1 MSTSWGSLLTTSPT
15 ATSSLLFGLATYG
28 FLGGRDGLLCG
39 VNLRALDD
47 GSGGGRPQLGNDGR
61 RAPETERATDTTEGV
76 GEAARLGLLSRAD
89 CGWGGSI
96 DFLPV
101 GGLLALVFET
111 VDDRLIVRCRE
122 ANVELKRRE
131 DEAIGPET
139 ALLVDTTES
148 RLEERFGMGSA
159 L

>member
-1 MSTSWGSLLTTSPT
+1 
-15 ATSSLLFGLATYG
+15 
-28 FLGGRDGLLCG
+28 
-39 VNLRALDD
+39 
-47 GSGGGRPQLGNDGR
+47 
-61 RAPETERATDTTEGV
+61 
-76 GEAARLGLLSRAD
+76 
-89 CGWGGSI
+89 
-96 DFLPV
+96 
-101 GGLLALVFET
+101 LLALVFET

>member
-1 MSTSWGSLLTTSPT
+1 MSTSSGSLFTTSPT
-15 ATSSLLFGLATYG
+15 ATSSLLFGFATYG

-39 VNLRALDD
+39 FDLRALDD
-47 GSGGGRPQLGNDGR
+47 GSEGGGPHLGTDGR

-76 GEAARLGLLSRAD
+76 GEPARLGLLARD
-89 CGWGGSI
+89 GSI
-96 DFLPV
+96 DFLLV
-101 GGLLALVFET
+101 ELLPLVFET

-148 RLEERFGMGSA
+148 RLEERLGMGSA